1 MKYHFENRPTDLN
14 TRARANFVQKVY
26 SILSI
31 QLGVTALFVILNIY
45 SATFAYIQYAYSFIN
60 WIMIA
65 VAIISLV
72 VLSKHPNNLVGS
84 PRLCQTYPTN
94 LGLLAAFTLA

>member
-1 MKYHFENRPTDLN
+1 MKYHFENRPSDLN

-45 SATFAYIQYAYSFIN
+45 SATFAYIQYAYGFLQ
-60 WIMIA
+60 WVMLA
-65 VAIISLV
+65 VAIVSLI
-72 VLSKHPNNLVGS
+72 VLSKHSYYLVSS

-94 LGLLAAFTLA
+94 LALLGLFTLA

>member
-45 SATFAYIQYAYSFIN
+45 SATFAYIQYAYSIIN
-60 WIMIA
+60 WLMIA

-72 VLSKHPNNLVGS
+72 VLSKPIHNLVSS